1 MPTGIDRRDPDWAR
15 LDKDMTM
22 TFLDTYERAQ
32 LQAISDVTYCNP
44 FLPAYPERQQ
54 VVLGDDFL
62 ESQALWNMQGD
73 DIDAPL
79 VDPVTVAARV
89 EPLVGTLRERLAE
102 GAQADDH
109 AFSLYEDA
117 VLYLLFYRYEH
128 ALYGLIAN
136 TLAGNSASCR
146 FYTDFIR
153 DWTYYF
159 HLPGLNVPTRHEA
172 AHMFACF
179 YQVRRGF
186 HHIFR
191 HIIGGSLAAAR
202 LRAAIWQSIFTH
214 DMRRYRRILYE
225 RMGDF
230 NTLITGPSGTGK
242 ELVASAIGL
251 SRYIPFDPD
260 AMTFTANYT
269 TIFQALNLSAMPS
282 TLIESELFGH
292 RRGAFTGAT
301 QHRQGWLERCHP
313 LGAIF
318 LDEIGDL
325 DAGIQVK
332 LLRVL
337 QTRQFQP
344 LGDTVD
350 RQFHGKLIAAT
361 NRDLAL
367 AMEQGQ
373 FREDFYYRMCSDIIV
388 TPSLYEQL
396 QEAPEALYSLVT
408 FIAHRLIGPEAEAV
422 ATEVTDWIQAHLG
435 EDYPWPGNIR
445 ELEQCVRNILI
456 RRVYHPPKPRAQTS
470 RDHLTQ
476 ALRQC
481 DLTAEEL
488 LRHYCALVFAETGS
502 YAETAR
508 RLDLDRRTVKSRV
521 EAQWLDDREMA

>member
-1 MPTGIDRRDPDWAR
+1 MA
-15 LDKDMTM
+15 L
-22 TFLDTYERAQ
+22 LDTYERAQ
-32 LQAISDVTYCNP
+32 LQAISDVAYGNP
-44 FLPAYPERQQ
+44 FLPEYPERQR

-62 ESQALWNMQGD
+62 ESQALWNMRGD

-79 VDPVTVAARV
+79 VDPATIAARI
-89 EPLVGTLRERLAE
+89 EPLVGTLRERLAQ
-102 GAQADDH
+102 GAPANDSV
-109 AFSLYEDA
+109 FSLYEDA
-117 VLYLLFYRYEH
+117 VLYLLFYRYES
-128 ALYGLIAN
+128 AFYGVIARAMEAKQ
-136 TLAGNSASCR
+136 TTCR
-146 FYTDFIR
+146 FYTDFLR

-159 HLPGLNVPTRHEA
+159 HLPSQKVPTRHEA
-172 AHMFACF
+172 AHIFACF
-179 YQVRRGF
+179 YQVRRAF

-191 HIIGGSLAAAR
+191 YVIGGSMAAAQ

-251 SRYIPFDPD
+251 SRYIPFDPET
-260 AMTFTANYT
+260 MTFTVNYN
-269 TIFQALNLSAMPS
+269 TIFHALNLSAMPS

-301 QHRQGWLERCHP
+301 QHRQGWLETCHA
-313 LGAIF
+313 LGTIF

-325 DAGIQVK
+325 DAGVQVK

-337 QTRQFQP
+337 QTRMFQP

-350 RQFHGKLIAAT
+350 RRFHGKLIAAT
-361 NRDLAL
+361 NRDLAQ

-373 FREDFYYRMCSDIIV
+373 FREDFYYRMCSDLVV

-396 QEAPEALYSLVT
+396 QEAPEALYSLIT
-408 FIAHRLIGPEAEAV
+408 FIAHRIIGPEADILA
-422 ATEVTDWIQAHLG
+422 AEVTDWIHKHLG
-435 EDYPWPGNIR
+435 DDYPWPGNIR
-445 ELEQCVRNILI
+445 ELEQCVRNVLI
-456 RRVYHPPKPRAQTS
+456 RQAYDPPKRQAQTS
-470 RDHLTQ
+470 HDRLTQ

-481 DLTAEEL
+481 TLTADEL
-488 LRHYCALVFAETGS
+488 LRHYCNLVFAQTGS

-508 RLDLDRRTVKSRV
+508 RLDLDRRTVKSKIDP
-521 EAQWLDDREMA
+521 ETMF